1 MALSSSNPNHKII
14 MAWLDSLSSDK
25 RGRLTA
31 GHFQKALLDY
41 IGHIKTV
48 KTARQ
53 GLKVKNGSAGPVS
66 KARKIEE
73 KTDIKVLAEPV
84 NSDVVY
90 EDNTH
95 KTQNGQFSSSLLK
108 LINNSD
114 FD

>member
-1 MALSSSNPNHKII
+1 

-31 GHFQKALLDY
+31 GHFEKALLDY
-41 IGHIKTV
+41 IGNIKTV
-48 KTARQ
+48 RTVRQ
-53 GLKVKNGSAGPVS
+53 GLKVKNGSPGPVS

-84 NSDVVY
+84 NTDVVY
-90 EDNTH
+90 EDNEH
-95 KTQNGQFSSSLLK
+95 KTRYSEISIGALK